1 MTHFKDEAKM
11 VCLYLKMMLLLLR
24 KQKQNIIWRWN
35 SSWTRFQEILCSPL
49 QGTVIHSRV
58 LLNRLKLGA
67 FIDKF
72 SLFFGPNL
80 QVPRAKISCGVSD
93 NKKINWDLLRVLY
106 YFSTLG
112 AWWRAKTP
120 FSFLLPSIVW
130 SRAKQNGACPQHLH
144 PSTRGQMLGGY
155 TEIGTAPGAVMAAH
169 QAVPCASVHPSSG
182 ARDSD
187 PAALL
192 LLLLEER
199 SGSTGI
205 ISYSNLKLSA

>member
-1 MTHFKDEAKM
+1 MTPFKDEAKM

-24 KQKQNIIWRWN
+24 KQKQNISWRWN

-58 LLNRLKLGA
+58 LLNRLKLVA

-144 PSTRGQMLGGY
+144 PSTRGQILGGVHRNRNC
-155 TEIGTAPGAVMAAH
+155 PGG
-169 QAVPCASVHPSSG
+169 CDSST
-182 ARDSD
+182 SSS
-187 PAALL
+187 PMC
-192 LLLLEER
+192 
-199 SGSTGI
+199 
-205 ISYSNLKLSA
+205 LSAPKFESKRQWSCSPIAPPSRGKVRLYRHNFL